1 MAVSDAS
8 ARVALMRSALLLLP
22 LLTLKVAAEDV
33 AAVDLVSDIGIARVA
48 EELGDSA
55 LLARLGGDQ
64 KVHDQLVATRASVH
78 ARAPEALIAALAP
91 LACGRHPVLAPE
103 AAFAIFHI
111 AEGMRPSE
119 LAARET
125 LKSDLRRARDALECA
140 RRAPVPRADIV
151 YLLARAS
158 ALLLDVHVR

>member
-1 MAVSDAS
+1 
-8 ARVALMRSALLLLP
+8 MRAAFLLVP
-22 LLTLKVAAEDV
+22 LLTVSAAAQDLES
-33 AAVDLVSDIGIARVA
+33 ADLVSAIGIARTA
-48 EELGDSA
+48 EELGDSI

-64 KVHDQLVATRASVH
+64 KVRDQLIATRASVH
-78 ARAPEALIAALAP
+78 ARAPEVLIPALAP

-103 AAFAIFHI
+103 AAFAIFQI
-111 AEGMRPSE
+111 ADRLRPSE

-140 RRAPVPRADIV
+140 RRPPLPRADIV

-158 ALLLDVHVR
+158 ALLLDVHLR